1 MEEKRPAPF
10 PLRMPEEMRNS
21 LEGHAKQNGRSLNAE
36 IIHRLEQSFADSS
49 GNQISDEEKKALR
62 KAALDAMLDAIRD
75 AGGRIK

>member
-10 PLRMPEEMRNS
+10 PLRMPEEMRSS

-36 IIHRLEQSFADSS
+36 IIHRLEQSFTDSS
-49 GNQISDEEKKALR
+49 DNKISDDEKKALR

-75 AGGRIK
+75 AGSKIK